1 MPKVKIMFP
10 KTPTPGKIFMA
21 NMEKYKKLN
30 DKSEQELAIAG
41 RMSIG
46 TYYNRRKRPETLRLY
61 EMIGI
66 SKALGVSLVSMI
78 EEKPTV

>member
-10 KTPTPGKIFMA
+10 KTPTPGKVFIA
-21 NMEKYKKLN
+21 NMEKYRNLN
-30 DKSEQELAIAG
+30 DKSEQELALAG

-46 TYYNRRKRPETLRLY
+46 TYYNRRNRPEYLRLY

-66 SKALGVSLVSMI
+66 AKALGVPLTSMI
-78 EEKPTV
+78 EEKPV

>member
-1 MPKVKIMFP
+1 MPKVKITFP

-30 DKSEQELAIAG
+30 DKSEQEIAIAG

-46 TYYNRRKRPETLRLY
+46 TYYNRRNHPEYLRLY

-66 SKALGVSLVSMI
+66 AKALGVPLTSMI
-78 EEKPTV
+78 EEKPM